1 MSKITMNL
9 ENLGLGNLSGMDIYA
24 KQDRYL
30 SKQSSGSDD
39 DFDNKVAFKE
49 KDFLLDKTIQ
59 CPVCGKKFKT
69 KIVNPDIIKYDEPDE
84 DLRPRY
90 KGVDPLKYDAIVCT
104 NCGYAAL
111 SMFFNSITSTY
122 SKVIRDSISANFVNT
137 FKDEDTYS
145 YEDAVLRHKLVLL
158 NAVMKRAKD
167 SEKAYTCLK
176 ISWLL
181 REKALTVSRSD
192 MGVGTKLYE
201 LKKEE
206 IEFMAKAYEGF
217 VNACNSEVFPICGMD
232 KPTCMFMM
240 AQMARMIGKR
250 KEAIKLVN
258 DLLKHR
264 SINEKIKSR
273 ALDLKKSLEE

>member
-1 MSKITMNL
+1 M
-9 ENLGLGNLSGMDIYA
+9 
-24 KQDRYL
+24 
-30 SKQSSGSDD
+30 
-39 DFDNKVAFKE
+39 
-49 KDFLLDKTIQ
+49 
-59 CPVCGKKFKT
+59 
-69 KIVNPDIIKYDEPDE
+69 
-84 DLRPRY
+84 
-90 KGVDPLKYDAIVCT
+90 
-104 NCGYAAL
+104 
-111 SMFFNSITSTY
+111 
-122 SKVIRDSISANFVNT
+122 
-137 FKDEDTYS
+137 
-145 YEDAVLRHKLVLL
+145 LL

-181 REKALTVSRSD
+181 REQALTVSRSD

-250 KEAIKLVN
+250 KESIKLVN

-264 SINEKIKSR
+264 SINEKIKSK